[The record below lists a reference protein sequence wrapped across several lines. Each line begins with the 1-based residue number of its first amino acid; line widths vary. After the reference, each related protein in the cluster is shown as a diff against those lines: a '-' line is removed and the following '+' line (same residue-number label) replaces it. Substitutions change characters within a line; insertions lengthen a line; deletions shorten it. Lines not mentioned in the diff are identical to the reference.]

1 MTNKNKENDEQSFK
15 NNVNSSLNIFS
26 VGMLIF
32 LIIKTIASYTSAGS
46 SNEVISTLRT
56 VSTFIIVILF
66 FLFSLFTN
74 ISITGEKMICGKSN
88 YSIAFYAT
96 IIPFIFIYSI
106 GIFSI
111 SIFPGWIRCFSNTFG
126 SSILQLCG
134 LESYIVTEL
143 TSTNT
148 GTGNE
153 VYKLYKDTPQILLNE
168 IEIDVNGEI
177 SKKSKEEFYNLSI
190 KIEDDNN
197 KKLLKQYIYC
207 KESIGE
213 VIWHYLLGMITLL
226 VSFNTILVENCN
238 TFAFERD
245 EFQKYLNAKLSDP
258 TTMTQ
263 NINKIETSIP
273 V

>member
-46 SNEVISTLRT
+46 SNGVISTLRT

-74 ISITGEKMICGKSN
+74 ISITGEKMICGKTN

-134 LESYIVTEL
+134 LESYIVDKLKSNNTE
-143 TSTNT
+143 S
-148 GTGNE
+148 E

-177 SKKSKEEFYNLSI
+177 SEKSKKEFNNLSI
-190 KIEDDNN
+190 SIENDNN

-245 EFQKYLNAKLSDP
+245 EFQKYLNAKLSTP
-258 TTMTQ
+258 MTQ
-263 NINKIETSIP
+263 NTNKIETNIKNISNI
-273 V
+273 